1 MNCDYNLFA
10 DFSLATGVGVI
21 LIDLEGRLLFSSELY
36 RRAEGL
42 LESLAAL
49 MQNRE
54 QCQVSMIYGSYQSY
68 RFGGRYIFFCPRG
81 LVHFAAPLTVNGQMS
96 SCAIAG
102 PLLMTDRDDYLELD
116 IARKHAVSHEK
127 MRELHEALQEVPVID
142 PQRVRAMSEQLYL
155 CSRAY
160 SGELLGPF
168 ERARKSQALQADISQ
183 YISQIKNGEDANFYP
198 LEKESALM
206 AAMSRGDAPAAK
218 ALLNEILG
226 HVLFQSGARLEIMR
240 SRVLELMVLLSRAA
254 VRGGADVELVFGLN
268 YSYLQ
273 EIDKFRDIEELTF
286 WLSEI
291 MNRFTQYVFHFA
303 DAKHVDI
310 IYKVIDYMRRNYMR
324 KLSLEDAAA
333 HVYLSASYLSKL
345 FKDAT
350 GHNFNSYLNM
360 LRIDEGKKLLRD
372 ASIPLVDVSNLV
384 GYEDQSYFTK
394 VFKKVEGVS
403 PGKYRQ
409 SILIQ

>member
-81 LVHFAAPLTVNGQMS
+81 LVHFASPLTVNGQMS

>member
-1 MNCDYNLFA
+1 MSSDFDLFA
-10 DFSLATGVGVI
+10 DFSLAAEVGVA
-21 LIDLEGRLLFSSELY
+21 LIDQEGNKLFASELY
-36 RRAEGL
+36 RQAENL
-42 LESLAAL
+42 LDSLSAL

-54 QCQVSMIYGSYQSY
+54 QCQISMIYGSYQSY

-81 LVHFAAPLTVNGQMS
+81 LVHFASPLTKGGQMS

-116 IARKHAVSHEK
+116 IARKHSLSPGK
-127 MRELHEALQEVPVID
+127 FQELHEALKVVPVID

-155 CSRAY
+155 CSRAF

-168 ERARKSQALQADISQ
+168 ERARKSQALQSDISQ
-183 YISQIKNGEDANFYP
+183 YISQIKNDEDTGFYP
-198 LEKESALM
+198 LEKESALL

-226 HVLFQSGARLEIMR
+226 HVLFQSGFRLEIMR

-254 VRGGADVELVFGLN
+254 VKGGADVELVFGLN

-273 EIDKFRDIEELTF
+273 EIDRFKDIEELTF

-310 IYKVIDYMRRNYMR
+310 IFKVIDYMRRNYMR
-324 KLSLEDAAA
+324 KLTLEDAAT

-350 GHNFNSYLNM
+350 GYNFNSYLNM
-360 LRIDEGKKLLRD
+360 LRIEESKKLLRN
-372 ASIPLVDVSNLV
+372 ANTPLVDVSNLV

-394 VFKKVEGVS
+394 VFKKIEGVS